1 MYKYSNQYN
10 NDLCIYPYPTPTFY
24 ISTRSLSLAH
34 KLCLVS
40 FWPIFPRPWSRT
52 KIMSCVPLKPHTHTH
67 PLLCDFKLVFNYH
80 YCYWQ
85 SIESIITIWELK
97 MQKKL
102 RLKRYYSADTWW
114 SATLSTSHYYIAYSE
129 DNTILII
136 YPLPHFTF
144 QLINKLYTPTATS
157 ITFFPIPIESISLF
171 VSTFYASVLSPS
183 LYELRFHFH
192 WLIN

>member
-10 NDLCIYPYPTPTFY
+10 NDLCNYPYPTPTFY

-34 KLCLVS
+34 ILCLVS

-52 KIMSCVPLKPHTHTH
+52 KIMSCVPLKPHTHAS
-67 PLLCDFKLVFNYH
+67 PSLWFQISFQLSLLLL
-80 YCYWQ
+80 
-85 SIESIITIWELK
+85 TINWIDYYYMRVK

-129 DNTILII
+129 DNTTYHLST
-136 YPLPHFTF
+136 PSFHLP
-144 QLINKLYTPTATS
+144 IN
-157 ITFFPIPIESISLF
+157 
-171 VSTFYASVLSPS
+171 
-183 LYELRFHFH
+183 
-192 WLIN
+192 